1 MVLFR
6 FGTLPVE
13 PIRLA
18 TIASASAARAGRQ
31 NLDLNGIALRLR
43 RAQLVCPAVSNAR
56 RGRCCRRLG
65 CNILAWGR
73 PRAVGFG
80 GDVLLGPIL
89 LVAVS
94 LVPLVPNGAVVE
106 VAVIGVERSARYTYG
121 VRVR

>member
-43 RAQLVCPAVSNAR
+43 RAHLVGPAVSNAK

-65 CNILAWGR
+65 GNGLAWGR
-73 PRAVGFG
+73 PMDVGFG
-80 GDVLLGPIL
+80 GGVLLGPIL

-94 LVPLVPNGAVVE
+94 LVPLVPNGAVIRVP
-106 VAVIGVERSARYTYG
+106 VVVKRAAR
-121 VRVR
+121 